1 MAVDKRRIFS
11 EEDQEISLI
20 SKALSHPARVTI
32 LKYLAKQS
40 NCVCGDIVDEL
51 PLAQSTVSQHLKELK
66 KAGLIQGTI
75 EGPKTCYCINAEK
88 YEKMSALLA
97 SFLEEI
103 KNNHKE
109 TCC

>member
-1 MAVDKRRIFS
+1 MAVDKRSIFS

-32 LKYLAKQS
+32 LKYLAKQNS
-40 NCVCGDIVDEL
+40 CVCGDIVDEL

-66 KAGLIQGTI
+66 NAGLIQGTI
-75 EGPKTCYCINAEK
+75 EGPKTCYCINTEK
-88 YEKMSALLA
+88 YEQLSSLLT

-103 KNNHKE
+103 KNNHQE